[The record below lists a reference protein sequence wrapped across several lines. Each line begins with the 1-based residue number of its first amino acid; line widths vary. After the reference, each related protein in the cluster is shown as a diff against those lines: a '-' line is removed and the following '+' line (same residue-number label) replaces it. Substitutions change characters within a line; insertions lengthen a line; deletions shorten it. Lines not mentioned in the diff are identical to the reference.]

1 MGLILMAGHS
11 KWANIK
17 FRKGLQDAK
26 RGKIFTKLIREITV
40 AARTGGAD
48 ESSNARLRDAITKAL
63 KANMKRDTIDN
74 AIKRGAG
81 GMDGEG
87 MIEMRYEGYGPG
99 GVAVLVDCLSDNKNR
114 TVSEVR
120 HAFTKHGGNLGTDG
134 SVSYLFTKQ
143 GEILLTPGVSEDK
156 AMEIT
161 IEAGAQDVST
171 VDGQVEIVTSDTT
184 YHSVLAALEAAKIEI
199 EQSHITM
206 RAQTLVALD
215 SEASESLTKL
225 IDMLED
231 LDDVQAVHSNAEFP
245 EEGTEEGE

>member
-1 MGLILMAGHS
+1 MAGHS

-26 RGKIFTKLIREITV
+26 RGKIFTKLIREISV
-40 AARTGGAD
+40 AARMGGAD
-48 ESSNARLRDAITKAL
+48 ESSNARLRDAISKAL

-81 GMDGEG
+81 GVDGAN

-120 HAFTKHGGNLGTDG
+120 HAFTKFGGNLGTDG
-134 SVSYLFTKQ
+134 SVAYLFNKQ
-143 GEILLTPGVSEDK
+143 GEILLAANQSEDQ
-156 AMEIT
+156 AMEIA
-161 IEAGAQDVST
+161 IEAGADDVVT
-171 VDGQVEIVTSDTT
+171 EEGQVEIVTPDTA
-184 YHSVLAALEAAKIEI
+184 YHAVLAALETKGFII
-199 EQSHITM
+199 EQSQITM
-206 RAQTLVALD
+206 RAQTLVPVDNDAV
-215 SEASESLTKL
+215 ESLMKL

-231 LDDVQAVHSNAEFP
+231 LDDVQEVHTNVEFP
-245 EEGTEEGE
+245 DTLLENS